1 MAIYQYLFNPPSNFE
16 SCDTKKFQRKD
27 NLPHVS
33 NKHIKIIIIINCA
46 TFKILFWSSN
56 SIRLNAQKQ
65 SVKVPPGVEEILNQ
79 AALFSFSYL

>member
-16 SCDTKKFQRKD
+16 SCDTKKIQIKD
-27 NLPHVS
+27 NLIHVS
-33 NKHIKIIIIINCA
+33 DKHIKIIIIIIVIIIIINCA

-65 SVKVPPGVEEILNQ
+65 SVKVPP
-79 AALFSFSYL
+79 